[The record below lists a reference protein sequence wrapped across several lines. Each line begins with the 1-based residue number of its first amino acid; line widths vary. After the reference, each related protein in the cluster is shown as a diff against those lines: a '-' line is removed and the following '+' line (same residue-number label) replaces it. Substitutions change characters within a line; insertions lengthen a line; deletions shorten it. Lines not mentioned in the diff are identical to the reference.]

1 MKISGQHR
9 LSMHYRAVWSS
20 LNDPDVLQRCIK
32 SCDSVERIDVDHFLL
47 KFTIR
52 IGLLRKKLVADV
64 RVIESDLPQYYS
76 LIVEV
81 DAGLAGKVSG
91 QTEVELV
98 DEGEHTQ
105 LNYDANIQ
113 LSGWLGRLDLPFLKD
128 TARRQMHRFI
138 ENLVLVSVEKEIV
151 NDEA

>member
-1 MKISGQHR
+1 M
-9 LSMHYRAVWSS
+9 
-20 LNDPDVLQRCIK
+20 
-32 SCDSVERIDVDHFLL
+32 
-47 KFTIR
+47 
-52 IGLLRKKLVADV
+52 LRKKLVADV